1 MTVAFRFPSEL
12 PAVITS
18 PEKVSP
24 FLKWAGAKRWMAKQM
39 AEIIGPVKGVYYEP
53 FLGSG
58 AVFFALNPRRAY
70 LSDWNPN
77 LINAYIGV
85 RDDAA
90 RIQTL
95 LLQHHEKHSTDYY
108 YEMRD
113 AQFHNDV
120 ERAAQFI
127 YLNRTCFNG
136 IYRVNMSGKFNV
148 PIGTRTSVVREGD
161 DFPKVRSRLLRAT
174 LTKADFAMSLY
185 GVSHGDVV
193 FADPP
198 YTLSEIDKGFIGYD
212 KEGFDWEKQVWLK
225 DALVL
230 ASRNGARVYMTNGS
244 HPQIRDLYER
254 TGFHI
259 YEINRTSAIAA
270 SPAKRKTYGEVLVS
284 NTVISDA
291 HIESLRTAKRTKLED

>member
-1 MTVAFRFPSEL
+1 MTIAFRFPFEHETISSQ
-12 PAVITS
+12 TD
-18 PEKVSP
+18 KVSP

-39 AEIIGPVKGVYYEP
+39 AEIIGEVRGVYYEP

-90 RIQTL
+90 RIETL
-95 LLQHHEKHSTDYY
+95 LLEHHAQHGSDYY
-108 YEMRD
+108 YKMRD
-113 AQFHNDV
+113 TQLHDDI

-136 IYRVNMSGKFNV
+136 IYRVNGKGKFNV

-161 DFPKVRSRLLRAT
+161 DFPKVRSRLARAT
-174 LTKADFAMSLY
+174 LTKADFAMAIY
-185 GVSHGDVV
+185 GACSGDVI

-198 YTLSEIDKGFIGYD
+198 YTVSEINKGFIGYD
-212 KEGFDWEKQVWLK
+212 KEGFGWDKQVWLK

-230 ASRNGARVYMTNGS
+230 AARNGARVFMTNGA
-244 HPQIRDLYER
+244 HQDIRDLYAE

-259 YEINRTSAIAA
+259 YDINRTSAIAA
-270 SPAKRKTYGEVLVS
+270 SPAKRKTYGEVLVT
-284 NTVISDA
+284 NTPIS
-291 HIESLRTAKRTKLED
+291 EEQVNGLRTAKRTKIDD